1 MIRTFHNR
9 RLKFS
14 RDWPEP
20 IVVRHL
26 WEDEPGT
33 TETWDRHTEI
43 LAQEYGI
50 SVILAHAML
59 SLSFAE
65 IYPK

>member
-14 RDWPEP
+14 RNYPEP
-20 IVVRHL
+20 IVVQHM

-33 TETWDRHTEI
+33 AQTWDRQAEK
-43 LAQEYGI
+43 LAEELGI
-50 SVILAHAML
+50 DVLLVHAML
-59 SLSFAE
+59 ALSFAE
-65 IYPK
+65 IYPR